1 MSLQK
6 VYNIVMFELIIY
18 INIYSFDV
26 IFLMVILVIINLY
39 YYYILWDILV
49 IADIPIDM
57 IIDIPNMII
66 MNTF

>member
-1 MSLQK
+1 MCK
-6 VYNIVMFELIIY
+6 FIIY
-18 INIYSFDV
+18 IEIYSFDV
-26 IFLMVILVIINLY
+26 IYFMVILVIINLY

-66 MNTF
+66 MFIFLSKPIL

>member
-1 MSLQK
+1 
-6 VYNIVMFELIIY
+6 MFEFIIY
-18 INIYSFDV
+18 IDIYSFDI

-66 MNTF
+66 MNIFLSKPIL

>member
-1 MSLQK
+1 
-6 VYNIVMFELIIY
+6 MFKFMICID
-18 INIYSFDV
+18 IYSFDI

-57 IIDIPNMII
+57 ITDIPNMII
-66 MNTF
+66 MFIFLSKPIL

>member
-1 MSLQK
+1 
-6 VYNIVMFELIIY
+6 MFKFIIY
-18 INIYSFDV
+18 IDIYSFDV
-26 IFLMVILVIINLY
+26 IFIMVILVIINLY

-66 MNTF
+66 MNIFLSKPIL